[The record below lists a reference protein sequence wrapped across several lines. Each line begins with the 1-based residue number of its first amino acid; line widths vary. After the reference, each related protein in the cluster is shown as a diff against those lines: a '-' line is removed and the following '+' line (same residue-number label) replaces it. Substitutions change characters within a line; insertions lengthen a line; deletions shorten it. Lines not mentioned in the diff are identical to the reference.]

1 MNNARPVSS
10 IIIAG
15 GGTAGWMTAA
25 ALSRFVPPSTQ
36 IRLIESEAIGTVGV
50 GEATIPPLT
59 DFNDMLGI
67 DEDTFVK
74 ATGGTFKLG
83 IDFRDWGRV
92 GTRYFHPFSAFG
104 VDQRGIAFHQFW
116 LKAKALGKATPFDD
130 YTIGALAARENKFL
144 RPGNADPQSPL
155 SQFRHAYHI
164 DAGRYAAFLRSFAE
178 QRGVVRREGKIVDV
192 ALDPNNGFIRSVQL
206 DDGSHERAELFIDCT
221 GFRSLLLGDALNVEF
236 KDWSHWL
243 PCDRAIAIPCAAAGD
258 FSPYTTS
265 TAQRAGWIWRIPL
278 QHRNGNG
285 HVYSSS
291 FCSDDEALGTL
302 HGALDGEPTASPNLL
317 RFRTGRRNVFR
328 HKNCVAIG
336 LSAGFLE
343 PLESTSIHLIQEG
356 ISKLLALFPDTSFDA
371 READAY
377 NRILCNL
384 TDYIRDFI
392 ILHYHATERDDS
404 EFWNHV
410 RTMSVPESL
419 QQTLALFRCK
429 GRFFAHRSDL
439 FTVISWA
446 AVMLGQHVEPEGYDP
461 MVDAVP
467 NEHILATLTDLRQ
480 VYADAAER
488 MPPHA
493 AFIERFCAA
502 DDYVRRA
509 VKTRDPA

>member
-1 MNNARPVSS
+1 MTPISS

-25 ALSRFVPPSTQ
+25 ALSRFVPPSVN

-83 IDFRDWGRV
+83 IEFRNWGST
-92 GTRYFHPFSAFG
+92 GSHYFHPFSAFG
-104 VDQRGIAFHQFW
+104 LDQRGVAFHQFW
-116 LKAKALGKATPFDD
+116 LRARQLGHGAAFDD
-130 YTIGALAARENKFL
+130 YTIGAHAARLNRFV
-144 RPGNADPQSPL
+144 RPNHLDPQSPL

-178 QRGVVRREGKIVDV
+178 RRGVVRREGRIANVELDGENGRIK
-192 ALDPNNGFIRSVQL
+192 ALVL
-206 DDGSHERAELFIDCT
+206 DDGTHERAELFIDCT
-221 GFRSLLLGDALNVEF
+221 GFRSLLLGDALGVAFE
-236 KDWSHWL
+236 DWSHWL
-243 PCDRAIAIPCAAAGD
+243 PCDRAIAMPCAPGGEL
-258 FSPYTTS
+258 SPFTTS
-265 TAQRAGWIWRIPL
+265 TAQNAGWTWRIPL

-291 FCSDDEALGTL
+291 FCGDDEAEQLLRNG
-302 HGALDGEPTASPNLL
+302 LDGEATAPPNRL
-317 RFRTGRRNVFR
+317 RFRTGRRVAFR

-336 LSAGFLE
+336 LAAGFLE

-356 ISKLLALFPDTSFDA
+356 ISKLLALFPDTSFDE
-371 READAY
+371 RESAAY
-377 NRILCNL
+377 NRILGDL

-404 EFWNHV
+404 PFWRYTRNM
-410 RTMSVPESL
+410 TVPD
-419 QQTLALFRCK
+419 TLRETLELFRCR
-429 GRFFAHRSDL
+429 GRFFAHRADL
-439 FTVISWA
+439 FTVTSWS
-446 AVMLGQHVEPEGYDP
+446 AVMLGQHVVPQDVDP
-461 MVDAVP
+461 MVR
-467 NEHILATLTDLRQ
+467 ATPDDHVLETLRDLRS
-480 VYADAAER
+480 VYSDAGMR

-502 DDYVRRA
+502 DDYVPRTTPQRQHS
-509 VKTRDPA
+509 

>member
-1 MNNARPVSS
+1 MNAAPVKSVT
-10 IIIAG
+10 IAG

-25 ALSRFVPPSTQ
+25 ALGRFLPPDTH
-36 IRLIESEAIGTVGV
+36 IRLIESDAIGTVGV

-83 IDFRDWGRV
+83 IEFRNWGQI

-104 VDQRGIAFHQFW
+104 LDQRGVAFHQFW
-116 LKAKALGKATPFDD
+116 LRARALNKAAAYDD
-130 YTIGALAARENKFL
+130 YTIGAHAARHNRFL
-144 RPGNADPQSPL
+144 RPESFDPQSPL

-164 DAGRYAAFLRSFAE
+164 DAGRYAAFLRRYAE
-178 QRGVVRREGKIVDV
+178 QRGVVRREGRIASVE
-192 ALDPNNGFIRSVQL
+192 LDPNSGQIRVLKL
-206 DDGSHERAELFIDCT
+206 DDGSAERAELFIDCT
-221 GFRSLLLGDALNVEF
+221 GFRSLLLGDALEIPFV
-236 KDWSHWL
+236 DWSHWL
-243 PCDRAIAIPCAAAGD
+243 PCDRAVALPCEPAGE

-265 TAQRAGWIWRIPL
+265 TAQRAGWTWRIPL

-285 HVYSSS
+285 HVYSSAY
-291 FCSDDEALGTL
+291 CSDDEALATL
-302 HGALDGEPTASPNLL
+302 QQGLDGAATADPNLL
-317 RFRTGRRNVFR
+317 RFRTGRRQAFR

-356 ISKLLALFPDTSFDA
+356 ISKLLALFPDTSFDQ

-377 NRILCNL
+377 NGILGNL

-392 ILHYHATERDDS
+392 ILHYHATQRDDS
-404 EFWNHV
+404 EFWRHL
-410 RTMSVPESL
+410 RTMTIPDSL
-419 QQTLALFRCK
+419 RETIELFRCK

-439 FTVISWA
+439 FTATSWV
-446 AVMLGQHVEPEGYDP
+446 AVMLGQHIEPQSHDP
-461 MVDAVP
+461 MLQALPD
-467 NEHILATLTDLRQ
+467 EHVLATLNDLRA
-480 VYADAAER
+480 VYADAASR

-502 DDYVRRA
+502 DDYVRRTDEGTA
-509 VKTRDPA
+509 